1 MAPKKPSQP
10 RDRAG
15 PPPNPKGKGRAKT
28 PDNVE
33 NQDPPGSPSTSQP
46 RFTEMP
52 SSNLDLRDQPGFTTE
67 KWDPK
72 NKRAPEHSTTK
83 AGLRSNRRDDDA
95 SDSWMSDDSIMKDM
109 AGHPQSEL
117 INHFTNLPRPANTA
131 GTGVHAAQPS
141 GGTSTAD
148 TSPFPSSV
156 LNLREDASTSTSSL
170 LQPPTRDDHSSSA
183 SSRGS
188 KRRRGPSPQPSRASR
203 RPSTRA
209 RHESPP
215 QHSLA
220 TEQQIAMLREQVRLQ
235 QAEVDTI
242 NRQMRNAYD
251 AGFAQGQSAG
261 YQAAMNSMLAGGN
274 RPNPRES
281 RMAEE
286 DEADDLRRALD
297 ESRLNPRPSR
307 PTQNPGAG
315 PSRSSERPAQNR
327 NEGARTRGPNP
338 NMPIVTTSGDYR
350 EYEFT
355 SVRRGGVEYPHERYP
370 GLTSLPFP
378 VAEMTF
384 PRRGVAV
391 VRVPRTIP
399 SVEESTTY
407 SDLWANFADG
417 RTVPDPIRR
426 LSRALGASFSEFEA
440 RDAVLGY
447 GLVRRI
453 NAALHGVLDRDAV
466 HAFLVTLAAFDRTLR
481 LTEGSDSLWSRLLQR
496 HRNLP
501 LGVWTEIRAYQHP
514 EIYPR
519 NDFGITFTPPS
530 NPNNPWG
537 ITTLW
542 QRDEFMQI
550 LLAVRPSLVDL
561 RRLLTYTDVFLRTR
575 TARRPLPGTYLNA
588 ENPEQTYTASF
599 IRGPGTPH
607 AFIEG
612 PVATGPQAHAD
623 EMEVEHDLPRNTPSR
638 PT

>member
-1 MAPKKPSQP
+1 
-10 RDRAG
+10 
-15 PPPNPKGKGRAKT
+15 
-28 PDNVE
+28 
-33 NQDPPGSPSTSQP
+33 
-46 RFTEMP
+46 
-52 SSNLDLRDQPGFTTE
+52 
-67 KWDPK
+67 
-72 NKRAPEHSTTK
+72 
-83 AGLRSNRRDDDA
+83 
-95 SDSWMSDDSIMKDM
+95 
-109 AGHPQSEL
+109 
-117 INHFTNLPRPANTA
+117 
-131 GTGVHAAQPS
+131 
-141 GGTSTAD
+141 
-148 TSPFPSSV
+148 
-156 LNLREDASTSTSSL
+156 
-170 LQPPTRDDHSSSA
+170 
-183 SSRGS
+183 
-188 KRRRGPSPQPSRASR
+188 
-203 RPSTRA
+203 
-209 RHESPP
+209 
-215 QHSLA
+215 
-220 TEQQIAMLREQVRLQ
+220 MLREQVRLQ

-378 VAEMTF
+378 VAETTF
-384 PRRGVAV
+384 PRRGIAV

-481 LTEGSDSLWSRLLQR
+481 LTEGSDSLWSSSSSVTATSLLVSGLRSAPTNTPKSTLATISGSRSPRLQ
-496 HRNLP
+496 
-501 LGVWTEIRAYQHP
+501 
-514 EIYPR
+514 
-519 NDFGITFTPPS
+519 TP
-530 NPNNPWG
+530 
-537 ITTLW
+537 TTLGES
-542 QRDEFMQI
+542 QPCGNGMNLCKFS
-550 LLAVRPSLVDL
+550 LPSAPLSSTYVD
-561 RRLLTYTDVFLRTR
+561 F
-575 TARRPLPGTYLNA
+575 
-588 ENPEQTYTASF
+588 
-599 IRGPGTPH
+599 
-607 AFIEG
+607 
-612 PVATGPQAHAD
+612 
-623 EMEVEHDLPRNTPSR
+623 
-638 PT
+638 